1 MMGEKDCRERERGWT
16 KKVVEIG
23 YLIEQRNFR
32 DISLRTNSS
41 NVKPYTRLKYCA
53 TMHVSIVVGAL
64 YPHRVMSKYR
74 EQPLLM

>member
-32 DISLRTNSS
+32 DHYARIQ
-41 NVKPYTRLKYCA
+41 
-53 TMHVSIVVGAL
+53 
-64 YPHRVMSKYR
+64 VM
-74 EQPLLM
+74 

>member
-1 MMGEKDCRERERGWT
+1 MMGEKDCKEREGVD

-32 DISLRTNSS
+32 DHILSLRTNSS

-53 TMHVSIVVGAL
+53 TIKC
-64 YPHRVMSKYR
+64 MS
-74 EQPLLM
+74 LS